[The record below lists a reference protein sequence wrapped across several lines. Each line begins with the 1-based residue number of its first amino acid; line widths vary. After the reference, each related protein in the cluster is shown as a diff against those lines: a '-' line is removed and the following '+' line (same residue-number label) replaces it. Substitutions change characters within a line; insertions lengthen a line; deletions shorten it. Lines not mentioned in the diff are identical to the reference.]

1 MKLYVFCINKVHRRA
16 ERKYFLD
23 GNAKWSPRCC
33 LQPEAFERCF
43 RLISDFLYRFLP
55 LLQKVY
61 RLGYGQ
67 EFWRPAAMNALARAL
82 RWGYTLAHSYNA
94 IITSIRVISHLP
106 ARNRPVSDAGDSSSR
121 SGRQASRA
129 EEALRPVGSDR
140 HDGDDGGDRIRA
152 GG

>member
-23 GNAKWSPRCC
+23 GNSKWSPRCC

-55 LLQKVY
+55 LLQRVY

-67 EFWRPAAMNALARAL
+67 EFWRPAGHECIGQGIEK
-82 RWGYTLAHSYNA
+82 GYILAHSYSA
-94 IITSIRVISHLP
+94 IITSIGIISHLP
-106 ARNRPVSDAGDSSSR
+106 ARNRPVSDARDSSSR
-121 SGRQASRA
+121 SGRQASHA

-140 HDGDDGGDRIRA
+140 QDGDGGGDRIRA